1 MSAAMSVVGG
11 IREGLMQM
19 HKLANASVATGGL
32 VELLDELELALADSS
47 PRRPVCK
54 ALFDLNRR
62 LAAGVC
68 NNAPV
73 PAKLTGAGRR
83 GRRVVVESLP
93 LFS

>member
-1 MSAAMSVVGG
+1 
-11 IREGLMQM
+11 
-19 HKLANASVATGGL
+19 
-32 VELLDELELALADSS
+32 LALADSS